1 MENIHKAVI
10 ISCGVNGWYG
20 RGVSRLERSLH
31 FEGWAGDTIFYK
43 DEYPQNCHSH
53 NDVPYYFKIAAF
65 EEALRRGY
73 THVLW
78 ADASFWAVK
87 NPVRL
92 FDLINDQGYYFF
104 SSGYNLAQSVNDYAL
119 QVAGV
124 SRDEAE
130 GATEWASGLVGIN
143 YENPDGKRLYETW
156 KEYMDLGL
164 SRGVKHQNKD
174 ESQDPRFLA
183 HRQDQSCLSL
193 AAYKLGLTNKL
204 MLDAVAYKQTNYNPE
219 EIIFFIEGLG

>member
-1 MENIHKAVI
+1 MENIQKACI

-43 DEYPQNCHSH
+43 DEYPPSCPSH
-53 NDVPYYFKIAAF
+53 NDIPYYFKIAAF
-65 EEALRRGY
+65 EEAIRRNY
-73 THVLW
+73 THILW
-78 ADASFWAVK
+78 ADSSMWAVK
-87 NPVRL
+87 NPVKL

-104 SSGYNLAQSVNDYAL
+104 SSGYNLAQSVNDRAL
-119 QVAGV
+119 AVAGL

-130 GATEWASGLVGIN
+130 NVTEWASGLVGIN
-143 YENPDGKRLYETW
+143 FENPDGKKLYEQW
-156 KEYMDLGL
+156 KDYMDAGL
-164 SRGVKHQNKD
+164 SIGVKHQNKD
-174 ESQDPRFLA
+174 ESQDYRFLA

-193 AAYKLGLTNKL
+193 AAWKFGLTNKL

-219 EIIFFIEGLG
+219 EIIFFIEGL